1 MGEKGGVIKR
11 KGTRGKRERS
21 ECCPP
26 QVSELATQANA
37 RVKVSL
43 WRTVTLYLHITQ
55 PVATLVKEGVI
66 L

>member
-11 KGTRGKRERS
+11 KGTRGKRKRS

-26 QVSELATQANA
+26 QANA

-55 PVATLVKEGVI
+55 PVATLVKKGVI

>member
-43 WRTVTLYLHITQ
+43 
-55 PVATLVKEGVI
+55 
-66 L
+66 